1 MLLRIVGLHWTV
13 EGLRRP
19 WHHVEEGPV
28 GAGSARAW
36 PSHMRMEWVKNP
48 SGEEQVWNEDH
59 MELIAEDVTDKEV
72 GQPVWF
78 HQAEEEGDPNKN
90 VRERGS

>member
-1 MLLRIVGLHWTV
+1 MRGL
-13 EGLRRP
+13 
-19 WHHVEEGPV
+19 WHHVEEEPV
-28 GAGSARAW
+28 GASSARAW

-72 GQPVWF
+72 GQPVWV

>member
-1 MLLRIVGLHWTV
+1 MLSRIVGLHWTV

-19 WHHVEEGPV
+19 WHHVEEEPV

-78 HQAEEEGDPNKN
+78 HQAEVEGDPNKN

>member
-1 MLLRIVGLHWTV
+1 MLSRIVGLHWTI

-19 WHHVEEGPV
+19 WHHVEEEPV

-59 MELIAEDVTDKEV
+59 MELIAEDVTDKESSAR
-72 GQPVWF
+72 F
-78 HQAEEEGDPNKN
+78 HSREQGRMEG
-90 VRERGS
+90 RGGHRD

>member
-19 WHHVEEGPV
+19 WHHVEEEPV

-59 MELIAEDVTDKEV
+59 MELIAEDVMDKESSAR
-72 GQPVWF
+72 F
-78 HQAEEEGDPNKN
+78 HSREQGRMEGRGGR
-90 VRERGS
+90 RE

>member
-1 MLLRIVGLHWTV
+1 MLSRIVGLHWTV

-19 WHHVEEGPV
+19 WHHVEEEPV

-59 MELIAEDVTDKEV
+59 MELIAEDVKDKESSAR
-72 GQPVWF
+72 F
-78 HQAEEEGDPNKN
+78 HSREQGRMEGRGGR
-90 VRERGS
+90 RE